1 MGVAVWGECCS
12 QCKPESC
19 LLGVASL
26 PQDITTLL
34 TFAHMLLWGIIT
46 MVARSLLF
54 RFLWCCSFLARVF
67 LFEGLRSA
75 SPALTILRN
84 ACFDWSS
91 LGTLRVSQPFHTLP
105 MLPVFEKSVLSK

>member
-19 LLGVASL
+19 LLGVAGLS
-26 PQDITTLL
+26 QDITTLL
-34 TFAHMLLWGIIT
+34 TFAHMLLWGIMT
-46 MVARSLLF
+46 MVARSLLSQ
-54 RFLWCCSFLARVF
+54 FLWCRSLLARVF

-75 SPALTILRN
+75 SPALTMLRN
-84 ACFDWSS
+84 ACFGWSS

-105 MLPVFEKSVLSK
+105 MLSVFDKSVLSK